1 MEKIDRFK
9 SLSLNSNGSDF
20 YVKNYIEMLII
31 FAWLYNHI
39 KIKLCVKR
47 MPINI

>member
-9 SLSLNSNGSDF
+9 WLPLNNNGGHF
-20 YVKNYIEMLII
+20 YVKNYIETLII
-31 FAWLYNHI
+31 FDWI
-39 KIKLCVKR
+39 DSGIRIKLCVKR